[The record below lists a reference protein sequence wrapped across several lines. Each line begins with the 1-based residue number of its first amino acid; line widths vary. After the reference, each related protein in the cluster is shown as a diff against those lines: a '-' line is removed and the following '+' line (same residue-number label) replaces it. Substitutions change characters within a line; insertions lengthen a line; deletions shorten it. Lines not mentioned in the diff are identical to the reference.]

1 MSELL
6 NISNCN
12 IAQIIGETNRFLFH
26 VLLVHISTCII
37 NGDMNFFT
45 EDLFRTLLIT
55 AMSIIMYHIFFRK
68 IIEPKLE
75 KMNLICF
82 NRNKR
87 NIDKV
92 KIDKKDILKLES
104 KKKVNELRERYQ
116 KQQSGG
122 ISKRS
127 NNLRNKKNSE

>member
-6 NISNCN
+6 NISKCN

-37 NGDMNFFT
+37 NGNINFFT

-55 AMSIIMYHIFFRK
+55 SMAIIMYHIFFRK

-82 NRNKR
+82 NKRKR
-87 NIDKV
+87 NIKKV
-92 KIDKKDILKLES
+92 KIDKKDPLKLKS
-104 KKKVNELRERYQ
+104 KKILDELRR
-116 KQQSGG
+116 KKSRTRSF
-122 ISKRS
+122 SKS
-127 NNLRNKKNSE
+127 K

>member
-6 NISNCN
+6 NISKCN

-37 NGDMNFFT
+37 NGNINFFT

-55 AMSIIMYHIFFRK
+55 SMAIIMYHIFFRK

-82 NRNKR
+82 NKRKR
-87 NIDKV
+87 NIKKV
-92 KIDKKDILKLES
+92 KIDKKDPLKLKS
-104 KKKVNELRERYQ
+104 KKRLDELRKKSRTR
-116 KQQSGG
+116 SF
-122 ISKRS
+122 SKS
-127 NNLRNKKNSE
+127 K